1 MATSNSQ
8 GASGGSA
15 SSREVSEDKVEGSE
29 DLVDDS
35 NLQGAEG
42 GKDSTEESD
51 LGIEDESEEGS
62 KQLGN
67 NDSGKDSKEQ
77 RQEVSNGS
85 SKISSFFLNNSTTIT
100 SSRRSISSI
109 RGTISSIRGS
119 IASVRGSISSW
130 SCRGWGTICGCR
142 GSIAVI
148 CKGVAEEGED
158 GNEVLV
164 HVDGLLVRC
173 WDGVL
178 LFL

>member
-109 RGTISSIRGS
+109 RGTISS
-119 IASVRGSISSW
+119 W

-148 CKGVAEEGED
+148 CKGSAEEGED

>member
-119 IASVRGSISSW
+119 IASVRGSI
-130 SCRGWGTICGCR
+130 
-142 GSIAVI
+142 AVI
-148 CKGVAEEGED
+148 CKGGAEEGED

-173 WDGVL
+173 
-178 LFL
+178 